1 MTGQNF
7 AEFKEMSNYYIIFF
21 INIYENIEIVL
32 KVKVNISYIVT
43 RDIATVYSF
52 KKKMTSNACH

>member
-7 AEFKEMSNYYIIFF
+7 AEIKEMSNYYIIFF

-52 KKKMTSNACH
+52 KKKND

>member
-7 AEFKEMSNYYIIFF
+7 AEFKEMSDYYIIFF

-52 KKKMTSNACH
+52 KKKND